1 MLAYN
6 RLPQACCTIALLL
19 LVSCGEDERS
29 NDMNEHTD
37 SDLLTELSSNDQ
49 ELNLSQQLPLEFE
62 LSNADRLEYRSTLN
76 GIYQELTTDE
86 QAVGSSPAA
95 DPTESCDRCGRE
107 TGFLP
112 ALEISIEQFLHVEMK
127 ALTFGLVSWSI
138 DQDELANAIEDIL
151 GSESPETLAMSYRLT
166 LVRVDMTEIS
176 EEMAMLATNG
186 ELLANES
193 SDAISV
199 SRVVT
204 TSEEMGLTLDH
215 GFSYL
220 LFVNATETNTKL
232 SSLASAPV
240 LIHCFEG
247 AQDQDNGGCVQI
259 TNL

>member
-1 MLAYN
+1 
-6 RLPQACCTIALLL
+6 
-19 LVSCGEDERS
+19 
-29 NDMNEHTD
+29 
-37 SDLLTELSSNDQ
+37 
-49 ELNLSQQLPLEFE
+49 
-62 LSNADRLEYRSTLN
+62 
-76 GIYQELTTDE
+76 
-86 QAVGSSPAA
+86 
-95 DPTESCDRCGRE
+95 
-107 TGFLP
+107 
-112 ALEISIEQFLHVEMK
+112 MK

-138 DQDELANAIEDIL
+138 DQDDLANAIEDIL

-247 AQDQDNGGCVQI
+247 AHDQDNGGCVQI